1 MTVHLLQALHDALT
15 VVADQLGTLPPSPA
29 PTRGAGSG
37 LQLPDAPPAPPAELT
52 AYFQRVVGGGKWIA
66 LAIALLSMIYAG
78 TKMMAGKSNR
88 SNLAADGAASIPW
101 IFGGIAVVMSAASII
116 MFMVGS

>member
-1 MTVHLLQALHDALT
+1 MK
-15 VVADQLGTLPPSPA
+15 
-29 PTRGAGSG
+29 
-37 LQLPDAPPAPPAELT
+37 
-52 AYFQRVVGGGKWIA
+52 AYFQRFVGAGKWIA
-66 LAIALLSMIYAG
+66 LAVALVSMIYAG

-116 MFMVGS
+116 MFFAGGSA